1 MDNASVSC
9 PLKTPEKLWFSGVFR
24 RYKMETLARKGLI
37 RFEKSTNYRQ
47 TFGVKVVN
55 LAWGVLQY
63 RCRSMRKRAIDCIHS
78 ALYIVFGRKLIH
90 EIEFV
95 PDNVKPMFIK
105 PVFIKQWLH
114 LISKKWNMGS
124 GVRS

>member
-1 MDNASVSC
+1 
-9 PLKTPEKLWFSGVFR
+9 
-24 RYKMETLARKGLI
+24 METLARKGLI

-55 LAWGVLQY
+55 LAWGMLQY

-95 PDNVKPMFIK
+95 PDNVKRQANVHKTSVHKTVTSFDK
-105 PVFIKQWLH
+105 
-114 LISKKWNMGS
+114 
-124 GVRS
+124 